1 MIAVNGCRKCGSAMV
16 CVSCDHNKSDALP
29 GRILRSECDKITKE
43 RFLSMAIT
51 DIRIQKGRLYAFDQQ
66 YNMFDISE
74 LNLMNVYEKSYVD
87 TDRRV
92 KKEELKVLC
101 QKSFLSYDYHQYGEN
116 QYQKFNCQRD
126 QFAITKIILENGIQ
140 IKKNTKQQRFNY

>member
-1 MIAVNGCRKCGSAMV
+1 
-16 CVSCDHNKSDALP
+16 
-29 GRILRSECDKITKE
+29 
-43 RFLSMAIT
+43 
-51 DIRIQKGRLYAFDQQ
+51 
-66 YNMFDISE
+66 MFDISE
-74 LNLMNVYEKSYVD
+74 LNLMNVYEKSYVN

-92 KKEELKVLC
+92 IKEGLKVLC

-140 IKKNTKQQRFNY
+140 IKKINKQQRFNYYDIETYKGVFSTSHIPSYTCQDDHIAIISCVSVINDKCDISVFLLNKYCYNHD